1 MKDVI
6 KIGVIGGGSWATSI
20 VKMLCENVNCV
31 NWWMRNEDAIEHI
44 QKYGHN
50 PNYISDAELKKERLN
65 ISSNI
70 AANSIILS
78 NLSVLTKSI
87 SSYRKELI
95 RSSIK
100 LDLSKVPVTTS
111 LINFLY

>member
-1 MKDVI
+1 MFEAI
-6 KIGVIGGGSWATSI
+6 KYSLIITFFGV
-20 VKMLCENVNCV
+20 LC
-31 NWWMRNEDAIEHI
+31 
-44 QKYGHN
+44 
-50 PNYISDAELKKERLN
+50 LN

-111 LINFLY
+111 LIISYIDF